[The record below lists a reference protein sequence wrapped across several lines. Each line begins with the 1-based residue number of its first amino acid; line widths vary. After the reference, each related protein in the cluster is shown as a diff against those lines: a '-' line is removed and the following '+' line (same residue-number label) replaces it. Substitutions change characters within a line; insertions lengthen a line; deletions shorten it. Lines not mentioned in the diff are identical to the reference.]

1 VGAFTIGNSA
11 RAQDANHFVAHIIND
26 GADLYVTLL
35 DQNAGSAAILS
46 NVRLNHQDSTAA
58 LDERPNHDNQLRWI
72 LDQMSRRAAV
82 AQAARCSNKFQWMPL
97 LRHTQT

>member
-46 NVRLNHQDSTAA
+46 NV
-58 LDERPNHDNQLRWI
+58 
-72 LDQMSRRAAV
+72 
-82 AQAARCSNKFQWMPL
+82 
-97 LRHTQT
+97 